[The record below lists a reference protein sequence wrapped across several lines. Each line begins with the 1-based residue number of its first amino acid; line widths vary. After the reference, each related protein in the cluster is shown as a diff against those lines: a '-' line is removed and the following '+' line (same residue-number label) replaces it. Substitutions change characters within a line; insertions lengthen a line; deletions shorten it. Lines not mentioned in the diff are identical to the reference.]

1 MLEDGENDEQDE
13 SFSLLLSSG
22 NVGLGGG
29 SMIGTPSKLT
39 QWLHLLWCWNDSG
52 WEYRVL

>member
-1 MLEDGENDEQDE
+1 MLEEGENDEQEE
-13 SFSLLLSSG
+13 SFLLLLSSG

-39 QWLHLLWCWNDSG
+39 QWLHLLWC
-52 WEYRVL
+52 